1 MKTNKIIGVII
12 ISVIFL
18 AYLIIPVNAADYPF
32 TFTVDPESL
41 SAKPGDTITVDLG
54 MADIDQSGDGIN
66 AIQGDI
72 SYDENIFEN
81 VDIVSAGSNW
91 SASLNKSDN
100 SNLKG
105 RFVINNMNNQKS
117 TQVVGQLKAK
127 IKSGVT
133 ASTATIELKDIFSS
147 YGNTDTSKSNKTIT
161 VKIITSSTQNSNNSN
176 NNNSSNSVAQKTTNK
191 ENISKASNLPKT
203 GLNSWIGVAIV
214 LAIIGVIV
222 GYICYK
228 KTY

>member
-18 AYLIIPVNAADYPF
+18 AYLVIPVNAADYPF

-72 SYDENIFEN
+72 SYDENIFES

-133 ASTATIELKDIFSS
+133 ASTATIELKDVFSS

>member
-18 AYLIIPVNAADYPF
+18 VYLVIPVNAADYPF

-91 SASLNKSDN
+91 SASLNKSAN

-133 ASTATIELKDIFSS
+133 ASTATIELKDVFSS

>member
-72 SYDENIFEN
+72 SYDENIFES

-133 ASTATIELKDIFSS
+133 VSTATIELKNVFSS

-161 VKIITSSTQNSNNSN
+161 VKIITSPTQNSNNSN

>member
-12 ISVIFL
+12 ISVIVL

-133 ASTATIELKDIFSS
+133 ASTATIELKDVFSS

>member
-133 ASTATIELKDIFSS
+133 ASTATIELKNVFSS

-203 GLNSWIGVAIV
+203 GLNSWIGVAII

>member
-72 SYDENIFEN
+72 SYDENIFES

-133 ASTATIELKDIFSS
+133 ASTATIELKDVFSS

>member
-18 AYLIIPVNAADYPF
+18 AYLVIPVNAADYPF

-133 ASTATIELKDIFSS
+133 ASTATIELKDVFSS

>member
-117 TQVVGQLKAK
+117 TQVVGKLKAK

-133 ASTATIELKDIFSS
+133 ASTATIELKDVFSS

-191 ENISKASNLPKT
+191 KNISKASNLPKT

>member
-133 ASTATIELKDIFSS
+133 ASTATIELKDVFSS